1 MNEWL
6 SPMEARPLL
15 FSNAPVIAF
24 VFLVTFGLQ
33 PLECQSDDSPGEGI
47 QPTTDSDLGL
57 HIGDTCTASC
67 STVIKNSF
75 CNTTTNTCQCLGSH
89 PIVIEEVTCVAVKK
103 LHQTCSYDQQCKVTN
118 PSSYCFQ
125 FEQGDLRCWCQP
137 GFHSEL
143 IQENPIKYGCLE
155 DLGSHLSKH
164 SVSALTALTIG
175 LSILS
180 CLLCLMFRIFTRSHW
195 STRSS
200 RSQYSV
206 PSPPNRE
213 TSQGGSGASR
223 KSSKGSQGKRLSAGS
238 NGSAAKRSCHE
249 APEIM
254 LHGELVT
261 EQHLDSLD
269 IEKQLYR
276 PAIYNSLKSPQVG
289 TSPAIPRT
297 TGSRN
302 NSLTTSSGENSRRP
316 SGQFCEEWPE
326 GFTDADTEYEQH
338 IAIVPNPRAKRRQS
352 MADYAFPE
360 LHSRS
365 KGKKEP
371 ENLLILTRTRVDKH
385 GRRHSVA
392 VPLVPPPDGEK
403 FEGGYHMER
412 NPITGG
418 AKLVPPAIN
427 PKSVISNAGG
437 NGRTPATSSSS
448 SALLGPPTAST
459 TTLGVGGGGGFSRFD
474 RKSSRYRNRTISGL
488 PTIGEANQPNRSRT
502 RRSASD
508 RGSARRGYGTG
519 SQKVKAK
526 VDVEAAAATNTTD
539 TKAGRTRRM
548 SLQIPQSNGGVNNL
562 ARDMERLKVGG
573 AQGGAVGGGGSSSGA
588 VSPRPLKRK
597 TSRRSSRSSFLHFL
611 DLAIAK

>member
-418 AKLVPPAIN
+418 AKLVPPATD
-427 PKSVISNAGG
+427 SGRRRSYD
-437 NGRTPATSSSS
+437 NG
-448 SALLGPPTAST
+448 
-459 TTLGVGGGGGFSRFD
+459 SRECRRGSHERSD
-474 RKSSRYRNRTISGL
+474 
-488 PTIGEANQPNRSRT
+488 RSRPES
-502 RRSASD
+502 RSPVP
-508 RGSARRGYGTG
+508 T
-519 SQKVKAK
+519 
-526 VDVEAAAATNTTD
+526 
-539 TKAGRTRRM
+539 GRTRRM

>member
-1 MNEWL
+1 
-6 SPMEARPLL
+6 
-15 FSNAPVIAF
+15 
-24 VFLVTFGLQ
+24 
-33 PLECQSDDSPGEGI
+33 
-47 QPTTDSDLGL
+47 
-57 HIGDTCTASC
+57 
-67 STVIKNSF
+67 
-75 CNTTTNTCQCLGSH
+75 
-89 PIVIEEVTCVAVKK
+89 KK

-137 GFHSEL
+137 
-143 IQENPIKYGCLE
+143 

-418 AKLVPPAIN
+418 AKLVPPATDSGRRRSYDNGSRECRRGSHERSDRSRPESRSPVPIN